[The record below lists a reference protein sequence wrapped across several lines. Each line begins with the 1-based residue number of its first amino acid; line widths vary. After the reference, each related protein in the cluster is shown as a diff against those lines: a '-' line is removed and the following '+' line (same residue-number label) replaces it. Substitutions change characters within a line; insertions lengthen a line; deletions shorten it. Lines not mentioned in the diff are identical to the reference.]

1 MRVRE
6 LAEWLGAT
14 FEGDGEKELTGVAPL
29 ETAGGS
35 ELSFLGGR
43 KALQQADTSAAGCL
57 FVPPDYPS
65 PSRRTVIHAPE
76 PRTAFARAMNRFY
89 PTVEI
94 EPGIHPTAA
103 IGKDV
108 EIGALAAIGPHV
120 SIGDSSRIG
129 LASGIGPGCS
139 IGKRVVLGEGCV
151 LHANV
156 TIYDNVDIGRG
167 VILHS
172 GCVIGAD
179 GFGYVFENDRYHK
192 FPQVG
197 RVEIGDFV
205 EIGANSCV
213 DRAAL
218 GVTVIGEGTKLDN
231 MVHVG
236 HNCRIGRHVVV
247 AAQTGFS
254 GGVVVEDYA
263 VIGGQVGIGDK
274 ARIESRAVLGSGCGV
289 LTSKIVR
296 SGQTVWGTP
305 ARPLKEHLE
314 QLANLARLPEMRRQF
329 VDLKRRVAH
338 LEMPTRQS
346 GRERSVCPFSWNGV
360 SREESVRAPAC
371 GPRSGLDQCASGAL
385 TALMETLLST
395 ARKLGVNFFQ
405 YIRDRVSG
413 AMQMP
418 SLAELI
424 KQRAE
429 TMNLGSSWKPT

>member
-29 ETAGGS
+29 ETAGAG

-43 KALQQADTSAAGCL
+43 KAMQQADASAAGCL
-57 FVPPDYPS
+57 IVPPDYPG
-65 PSRRTVIHAPE
+65 PARRTVIRALE

-89 PTVEI
+89 PTMEI
-94 EPGIHPTAA
+94 KPGIHPTAV

-108 EIGALAAIGPHV
+108 EIGALAAIGAHAT
-120 SIGDSSRIG
+120 IGDSSRIG
-129 LASGIGPGCS
+129 LASGIGAGCS

-179 GFGYVFENDRYHK
+179 GFGYVLENGRYHK

-218 GVTVIGEGTKLDN
+218 GVTLIGEGTKLDN
-231 MVHVG
+231 LVHVG

-274 ARIESRAVLGSGCGV
+274 ARIESGAVLGSGCGI

-329 VDLKRRVAH
+329 TDLKRRLAQ
-338 LEMPTRQS
+338 LEAK
-346 GRERSVCPFSWNGV
+346 V
-360 SREESVRAPAC
+360 
-371 GPRSGLDQCASGAL
+371 
-385 TALMETLLST
+385 
-395 ARKLGVNFFQ
+395 K
-405 YIRDRVSG
+405 
-413 AMQMP
+413 
-418 SLAELI
+418 
-424 KQRAE
+424 
-429 TMNLGSSWKPT
+429 